1 MKEYIITKNKRNKR
15 NIFLIILFLICF
27 ILVNFTIIYYQNHVY
42 KINKSIND
50 SIDGRTVMISP
61 NMDNIKTEED
71 AINYKYD
78 YDKINSINYVIAS
91 FPSLISGGGYDSSLK
106 DDYYDGRIGL
116 KYGSDKILTMDV
128 IGRKMNEEERNVMI
142 CPIKFY
148 PSDYKDNEIENL
160 KFIDGR
166 TLIGKKIDVMYDL
179 YEKNAKGK
187 NVVVGQRK
195 IPFEIIGVYDNE
207 LIYEGYDYCFAGGKQ
222 LYEMYN
228 DYLGRINPASYLATS
243 SLDVIVNDVK
253 NVNSVKSELNKLG
266 YSTKPKVFIDY
277 GELLQIEMICI
288 GIIVITSIL
297 TLGISALYI
306 KKYVIYSSYDIALL
320 YALGYSKKKIE
331 KIYFYNVL
339 YVIGIGFVISNFISI
354 IVSLFINTKSI
365 IYCLLGTT
373 IIGIAIILLNYL
385 FIKKLLKRKSIYFMK
400 ESN

>member
-1 MKEYIITKNKRNKR
+1 MKDYIITKNKRNKR

-27 ILVNFTIIYYQNHVY
+27 ILVNFTIIYYQNHIY

-78 YDKINSINYVIAS
+78 YDKIKSIDHVIAS
-91 FPSLISGGGYDSSLK
+91 FPAYVQSGYDSSLK
-106 DDYYDGRIGL
+106 DEYYDGMLFL

-128 IGRKMNEEERNVMI
+128 IGRKMEENDRNVMI

-148 PSDYKDNEIENL
+148 PSDYSINDIENL
-160 KFIDGR
+160 KFIDGKS
-166 TLIGKKIDVMYDL
+166 LIGKKIDVMYDL
-179 YEKNAKGK
+179 YEKNEKGK
-187 NVVVGQRK
+187 NIVAGQKK

-207 LIYEGYDYCFAGGKQ
+207 LNYEEYNTCFVGGKQ

-243 SLDVIVNDVK
+243 SLDVIVDNVK

-277 GELLQIEMICI
+277 GELLHIEMICI

-331 KIYFYNVL
+331 KIYFCNVL